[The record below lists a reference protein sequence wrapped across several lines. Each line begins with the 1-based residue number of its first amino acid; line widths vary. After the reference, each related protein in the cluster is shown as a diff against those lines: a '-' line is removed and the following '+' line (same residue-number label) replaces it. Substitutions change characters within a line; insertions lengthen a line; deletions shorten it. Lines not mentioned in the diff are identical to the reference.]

1 MESSPVRGLGEA
13 GAKLAQTSCVGQ
25 KLPSGGG
32 SRGHKRWG
40 VHAPQ
45 LPTKALS
52 TWS

>member
-25 KLPSGGG
+25 RLPSMGG

-45 LPTKALS
+45 PH
-52 TWS
+52 